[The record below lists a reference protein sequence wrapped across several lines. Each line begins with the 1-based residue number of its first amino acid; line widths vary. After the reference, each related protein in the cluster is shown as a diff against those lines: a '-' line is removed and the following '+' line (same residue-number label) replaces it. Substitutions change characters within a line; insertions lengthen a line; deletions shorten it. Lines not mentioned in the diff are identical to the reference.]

1 MIRKIGIF
9 AICECAFV
17 LINGRTFVD
26 MCAKTMA
33 NKLDTNILGAKALR
47 AVVKVVGKL
56 PLGFHYCFGRVM
68 SWFLS
73 SVMHYRYDVV
83 LTNISRSFPDQK
95 YGFVKKTAKEF
106 YRHLGEIAAET
117 IWFGASD
124 YKRLYESGIVTVT
137 NPEVFNDYF
146 ENAPSMSVLF
156 SHCGN
161 WELLG
166 GFLGFKTDNGVKVN
180 LEEEQIKVVF
190 KALHNETANQFFL
203 LNRAAA
209 LEKVG
214 PSCQIE
220 ASQILRR
227 AIKWRND
234 KNIFIY
240 IADQYPYQG
249 AHEIGDFMSQPTK
262 VMLGGAGVAHK
273 LGQSVVYLKM
283 RRVERGHYEMT
294 FIPICRNAAEST
306 PEEIMRKYFN
316 LLEEEIKETPYN
328 WLWSHKRWK

>member
-1 MIRKIGIF
+1 MAKNLKVNI
-9 AICECAFV
+9 
-17 LINGRTFVD
+17 L
-26 MCAKTMA
+26 CAK
-33 NKLDTNILGAKALR
+33 ILRGL
-47 AVVKVVGKL
+47 VKVVGKL
-56 PLGFHYCFGRVM
+56 PLSFHYAFGRFM
-68 SWFLS
+68 SWVLGS
-73 SVMHYRYDVV
+73 LLHYRHDVV
-83 LTNISRSFPDQK
+83 VTNIARSFPDKK
-95 YGFVKKTAKEF
+95 YGFIKRTAKEY

-117 IWFGASD
+117 IWFGAAD
-124 YKRLYESGIVTVT
+124 YKRLYKSGIVTVA

-146 ENAPSMSVLF
+146 DNAPSMTVLF

-166 GFLGFKTDNGVKVN
+166 GFLGYRPENGVKVH

-227 AIKWRND
+227 AIKLRKD

-249 AHEIGDFMSQPTK
+249 AHEIGEFMSQPTK
-262 VMLGGAGVAHK
+262 AMLGGAGVAHK

-283 RRVERGHYEMT
+283 KRVERGHYQMT

-306 PEEIMRKYFN
+306 PEDIMRKYFD
-316 LLEEEIKETPYN
+316 LLEEEINETPYN